1 MVSGGRR
8 PGAPQYNPANISA
21 TGGDGQNPKNPELK
35 YRGLGYRTTGET
47 NQQAEAAPIKAQQP
61 PRPRTRPVPRG
72 AAPGAGAV
80 GITAESQFPEESIL
94 EGSAMQNPSA
104 AMMPA
109 MTDNPDYQAVVQFL
123 PAMEW
128 WASQPD
134 TPQTTKDYVRY
145 LRTII

>member
-1 MVSGGRR
+1 MVSGGMR
-8 PGAPQYNPANISA
+8 PGAPQNNPNNISL
-21 TGGDGQNPKNPELK
+21 TGGDGQNPKSPEVA

-47 NQQAEAAPIKAQQP
+47 NKQAEAAPIKAKQP
-61 PRPRTRPVPRG
+61 PRPTRQVPRG

-94 EGSAMQNPSA
+94 EGTAMQNPSA